1 MPPAPDRKPLAHA
14 ESRDPKS
21 VRYSPSEWAAIVEA
35 AKLRGLEPSALAR
48 DLSPMGLMIVSTPAL
63 MEAHMRTLTV
73 LRPIGLSIPA

>member
-1 MPPAPDRKPLAHA
+1 MPQPDRKPLAHA

-35 AKLRGLEPSALAR
+35 ARARGLEPSAFAR
-48 DLSPMGLMIVSTPAL
+48 DLSMMALMIVSTPML

-73 LRPIGLSIPA
+73 LRPNGLSISG